1 MKIYRLAKA
10 KIKKNKKESILLCIL
25 LTVCMILLSSFISS
39 LVSINEI
46 TPIIVEQTG
55 CCKNQVFLD
64 QKIFSNEFLHI
75 LEEDDRVE
83 RYTFIER
90 ANLDTYKYRVC
101 DGEENEGLL
110 LSITSVGGEERFE
123 KFEPDTSY
131 SKEELSIV
139 DHPMYIDGSF
149 AKRMGLN
156 AGDTLTIIYKDREY
170 TYTFVGTFNSGIAV
184 TGFKAVVTDEDM
196 DVLEQYLD
204 KDVVIGIDLVEGEDN
219 KEFLKE
225 YKDCCN
231 ELSVEDITGSFNT
244 YDYETIIETN
254 NINMSLISSIV
265 GIMAGITVISILVMI
280 RLRIIGDIK
289 DQIVSIGVLE
299 ALGYRTK
306 EIAKSYVIEYSI
318 LATLGV
324 VLGTLPG
331 IGFAK
336 ILVQRAAA
344 SVGFGG
350 DTPVE
355 ILPIVFSGI
364 GIIFFV
370 RLISRMRAMT
380 VKKYPPVLAF
390 RKGIETHNFKRSF
403 FPLEKTRGNI
413 HIRLAMKKYVEN
425 LRSDFGLVVCISFIT
440 VTIVVSY
447 IFAAFFSDP
456 DKILDSVA
464 GHELCDIRIETV
476 GAIEAEDFEREMESM
491 PEVDKVLRTS
501 TGEAM
506 TFDGTETNVIL
517 DIYDDF
523 SETTNLHLKE
533 GRLPE
538 HENEIAFTVEAK
550 AFAQVSLGE
559 TVTMKYGNI
568 TRDYVVTGFVNSL
581 VNASTGYITAD
592 GFRLVN
598 PAYEAD
604 VFDLYLR
611 EDTDIDEFAKLLK
624 ERYGSEI
631 TDIVNAKI
639 TGDTYEEKIKSAAE
653 IKMAE
658 EMVEHGVS
666 YMEYTIQV
674 DDTVIS
680 GSTNTM
686 KINTLSMERQ
696 EYRDMLATLSSS
708 TLLLSAILMIVAV
721 VVVMLMISILMES
734 SIRKQ
739 YKDLGI
745 MKGMGYTSKELMLQM
760 AFRIVPTTIVAT
772 FLGLIMS
779 ALVVVLINQ
788 FLAEI
793 SVSVIGVVIVII
805 AVILF
810 CFLCS
815 YRSAKKIKKI
825 SVYELMT
832 E

>member
-1 MKIYRLAKA
+1 
-10 KIKKNKKESILLCIL
+10 
-25 LTVCMILLSSFISS
+25 
-39 LVSINEI
+39 
-46 TPIIVEQTG
+46 
-55 CCKNQVFLD
+55 
-64 QKIFSNEFLHI
+64 
-75 LEEDDRVE
+75 
-83 RYTFIER
+83 
-90 ANLDTYKYRVC
+90 
-101 DGEENEGLL
+101 
-110 LSITSVGGEERFE
+110 
-123 KFEPDTSY
+123 
-131 SKEELSIV
+131 
-139 DHPMYIDGSF
+139 
-149 AKRMGLN
+149 
-156 AGDTLTIIYKDREY
+156 
-170 TYTFVGTFNSGIAV
+170 
-184 TGFKAVVTDEDM
+184 
-196 DVLEQYLD
+196 
-204 KDVVIGIDLVEGEDN
+204 
-219 KEFLKE
+219 
-225 YKDCCN
+225 
-231 ELSVEDITGSFNT
+231 
-244 YDYETIIETN
+244 
-254 NINMSLISSIV
+254 
-265 GIMAGITVISILVMI
+265 
-280 RLRIIGDIK
+280 
-289 DQIVSIGVLE
+289 
-299 ALGYRTK
+299 
-306 EIAKSYVIEYSI
+306 
-318 LATLGV
+318 
-324 VLGTLPG
+324 
-331 IGFAK
+331 
-336 ILVQRAAA
+336 
-344 SVGFGG
+344 
-350 DTPVE
+350 
-355 ILPIVFSGI
+355 
-364 GIIFFV
+364 
-370 RLISRMRAMT
+370 
-380 VKKYPPVLAF
+380 
-390 RKGIETHNFKRSF
+390 
-403 FPLEKTRGNI
+403 
-413 HIRLAMKKYVEN
+413 
-425 LRSDFGLVVCISFIT
+425 
-440 VTIVVSY
+440 
-447 IFAAFFSDP
+447 
-456 DKILDSVA
+456 
-464 GHELCDIRIETV
+464 
-476 GAIEAEDFEREMESM
+476 M

-611 EDTDIDEFAKLLK
+611 EILLIHLDEIIYFIPKVFVCFAKLLK

-708 TLLLSAILMIVAV
+708 TLLLSAILMIVAA